1 MEETINNRS
10 VTMNREPNEVVIEKL
25 VYGGDG
31 LGRLN
36 GRVLLT
42 PYVLP
47 GERVAVAEA
56 RGSAVHVKLS
66 RVIEP
71 SPDRIQ
77 ADCPYFA
84 RCGGCHYQHTH
95 YDNQREQKVSIL
107 REVLRRVGKLDAP
120 ERIEVIAGAPWQYRN
135 RSQFHYQQG
144 QFGYLEAGSH
154 KLCAI
159 EFCPI
164 SSPQVNAAL
173 TALREMAK
181 ERRFPNFLKT
191 VEVFTNETDTQLNV
205 LESTQPVA
213 RHFFDWCAERI
224 PGMVPGPLTYATVA
238 GKFRVSGKSFFQV
251 NRFLVDAL
259 VEEALFQAEGSTA
272 VDLYAGVGLFSIPL
286 ARRFQAVSAVESSAS
301 AVADL
306 THNMETAGVTIRAER
321 MSADPFLSTLTEAP
335 DFVLADPPRT
345 GLGKQAV
352 KNLVRLQPKR
362 LTIVACDPATLARD
376 LNPLL
381 AAGYRIS
388 RLTMADL
395 FPQTFHIETVVHL
408 QL

>member
-1 MEETINNRS
+1 
-10 VTMNREPNEVVIEKL
+10 MNREPNEVVIEKL